1 MHFVDRPRK
10 RNMETEIGPHESV
23 RAAVVRSVSAVE
35 GCEPSTLGPLT
46 DVLNPNALDTLFDSQ
61 PDGKPRTGGCLSFIY
76 SHCRVTIDN
85 GEYLTVQLL
94 DNHHR
99 FTNRSE
105 PNFGAVATKN

>member
-1 MHFVDRPRK
+1 MISVKTSTCFIGRPP
-10 RNMETEIGPHESV
+10 IGPIESDIGTHESV

-35 GCEPSTLGPLT
+35 GCEPGTLGPLT
-46 DVLNPNALDTLFDSQ
+46 DVLNPEALDTLFDSQ

-94 DNHHR
+94 ENHHR
-99 FTNRSE
+99 
-105 PNFGAVATKN
+105 